1 MPACEPDRL
10 RLHDSRVAESGF
22 QCMRAGL
29 RPDVNPDA
37 PDSITAAL
45 VNTYTGMD
53 LGLQNSIGRSDYPF
67 YFRHLKLHNEFGHN
81 LCRQVFRFPEYSRRR
96 SVLAS
101 GARSNPSTRHKSR
114 GNYSLRLT
122 ARTNSLIAPLVSPI
136 GTNGSSR
143 YWQWRSISSTPS
155 LRYPKYSCRWYA

>member
-1 MPACEPDRL
+1 MNRFEHWSYYMP
-10 RLHDSRVAESGF
+10 DSKRILNNRASAIRQQAELFSMPMFLTVAVMEIQSRS
-22 QCMRAGL
+22 RAGPTRCSAKAWPNWVL
-29 RPDVNPDA
+29 RPAA
-37 PDSITAAL
+37 PRWASL
-45 VNTYTGMD
+45 
-53 LGLQNSIGRSDYPF
+53 
-67 YFRHLKLHNEFGHN
+67 
-81 LCRQVFRFPEYSRRR
+81 RR

-101 GARSNPSTRHKSR
+101 GARSNPGTRHKSR